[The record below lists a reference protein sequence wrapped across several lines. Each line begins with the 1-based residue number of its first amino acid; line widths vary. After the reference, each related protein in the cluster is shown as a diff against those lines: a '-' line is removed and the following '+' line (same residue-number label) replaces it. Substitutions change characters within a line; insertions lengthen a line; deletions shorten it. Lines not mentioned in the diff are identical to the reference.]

1 MTNSNARKC
10 HVCSSS
16 VAQHSLAEQCIMCSN
31 YFCLNPYNS
40 DEFRD
45 CGDAIIGPSMGVEY
59 WCEPCLEKLNVTEEE
74 NSSTPPAPIFGQIS
88 QESNYLPPTN
98 QTSNINTTENNPPP
112 LKKIEKKTSRYR
124 RIKN

>member
-16 VAQHSLAEQCIMCSN
+16 VEQHSLAEQCIMCSN

-74 NSSTPPAPIFGQIS
+74 NSSTPPLIFGQIS

-112 LKKIEKKTSRYR
+112 LKKIEKKTRRYR

>member
-16 VAQHSLAEQCIMCSN
+16 VARHSLAEQCIMCSN

-74 NSSTPPAPIFGQIS
+74 NSSTPPLIFGQIS

-98 QTSNINTTENNPPP
+98 QTSNINTTEKLNVLFMRYQT
-112 LKKIEKKTSRYR
+112 LKNFQKIYR
-124 RIKN
+124 

>member
-16 VAQHSLAEQCIMCSN
+16 VEQHSLAEQCIMCSN

-59 WCEPCLEKLNVTEEE
+59 WCEPCLEKLNATEEE
-74 NSSTPPAPIFGQIS
+74 NLSTPTPIFGQIS
-88 QESNYLPPTN
+88 QESN
-98 QTSNINTTENNPPP
+98 
-112 LKKIEKKTSRYR
+112 
-124 RIKN
+124 

>member
-16 VAQHSLAEQCIMCSN
+16 VEQHSLAEQCIMCSN

-74 NSSTPPAPIFGQIS
+74 NSSTPPLIFGQIS

-98 QTSNINTTENNPPP
+98 QTTNINTTENTPPP
-112 LKKIEKKTSRYR
+112 LKKIEKKTRRYR

>member
-16 VAQHSLAEQCIMCSN
+16 VAQHSLAEQCFMCSN

-74 NSSTPPAPIFGQIS
+74 NSSTPPLIFGQIS

-112 LKKIEKKTSRYR
+112 LKKIEKKTRRYR

>member
-74 NSSTPPAPIFGQIS
+74 NSSTPPLIFGQIS

-112 LKKIEKKTSRYR
+112 LKKIEKKTRRYR

>member
-74 NSSTPPAPIFGQIS
+74 NSSTPPLIFGQIS

-98 QTSNINTTENNPPP
+98 QTRNINTTENNPPP
-112 LKKIEKKTSRYR
+112 LKKIEKKTRRYR

>member
-45 CGDAIIGPSMGVEY
+45 CGDAIIGPSMGVEC
-59 WCEPCLEKLNVTEEE
+59 WCEPGLEKLNVTEEE
-74 NSSTPPAPIFGQIS
+74 NSSTPPLIFGQIS

-112 LKKIEKKTSRYR
+112 LKKIEKKTRRYR

>member
-16 VAQHSLAEQCIMCSN
+16 VEQHSLAEQCIMCSN
-31 YFCLNPYNS
+31 YFWLNPYNS

-74 NSSTPPAPIFGQIS
+74 NSSTPPLIFGQIS

-112 LKKIEKKTSRYR
+112 LKKIEKKTRRYR

>member
-74 NSSTPPAPIFGQIS
+74 NSSTPPLIFGQIS

-112 LKKIEKKTSRYR
+112 LKKIEKKTRRYR
-124 RIKN
+124 RIKK